1 MPYCKSVA
9 VHSNVKQALTY
20 ILNPDKTDERVLT
33 VSANCMT
40 EPEFAY
46 TQMKTV
52 YEQYARRSYDAP
64 PSKNGKSPVK
74 AIHYIMSFADSE
86 GVTPELAHKIG
97 MAFVRKMFGDD
108 VQAVIAT
115 HINTDHIHNHIL
127 INSYSITG
135 KRFYDN
141 KASVRKMREVTNGV
155 CRAFGVEP
163 ALNFE
168 NEGRSITYS
177 EWQHKKKGT
186 SWKEHIRQ
194 AIDSLIPSVSCFDDL
209 LAELERLGFTIKRE
223 KNNLIKAPGQQRSVS
238 LWKLGEDYTEESLN
252 ARILWRMVGGG
263 NAIKHFTNS
272 EIERAYL
279 GIISEVHI
287 LAEQEKKVK
296 RRADSN
302 SPYSP
307 KNDLDVYRLSAQLT
321 VINHDKIISIGDLE
335 GRIDKLSVEHK
346 ALQEQLSEKL
356 LKQEKMRALIHQSE
370 YYFANVDRN
379 NLSAEE
385 NYRLEICKFSM
396 QANNI
401 NSLDDITF
409 WRNQNDKLLSE
420 IAELKNSVYEKKNR
434 LVRYSDI
441 RDTYKEISKSDY
453 ISKLVE
459 EEKLRREK
467 EKNKDIQ
474 KPKKK
479 KGSR

>member
-1 MPYCKSVA
+1 MTIS
-9 VHSNVKQALTY
+9 L
-20 ILNPDKTDERVLT
+20 
-33 VSANCMT
+33 NCMT
-40 EPEFAY
+40 EPKFAY
-46 TQMKTV
+46 TQMKAV
-52 YEQYARRSYDAP
+52 YEQYARRSYDDP
-64 PSKNGKSPVK
+64 PSKSGKSPVK

-86 GVTPELAHKIG
+86 NVTPELAHKIG

-115 HINTDHIHNHIL
+115 HVNTDHVHNHIL
-127 INSYSITG
+127 INSYSLIG

-141 KASVRKMREVTNGV
+141 KSTVRKMREVTNGV

-168 NEGRSITYS
+168 NEGRSISYS

-186 SWKEHIRQ
+186 SWKEHIRK
-194 AIDSLIPSVSCFDDL
+194 AIDSLIPSVSSFIDL
-209 LAELERLGFTIKRE
+209 LAELERLGFTIKRD
-223 KNNLIKAPGQQRSVS
+223 KNILIKAPGQQRSVS
-238 LWKLGEDYTEESLN
+238 LWKLGEDYTEESIN

-302 SPYSP
+302 AAYSP
-307 KNDLDVYRLSAQLT
+307 KNDLDVSRLSVQLT
-321 VINHDKIISIGDLE
+321 VINHDKITSIGDLE
-335 GRIDKLSVEHK
+335 DRIEKLSAEHK
-346 ALQEQLSEKL
+346 ALQERLSEKL
-356 LKQEKMRALIHQSE
+356 LKQEKVRALIHQSE

-379 NLSAEE
+379 DLSAEE
-385 NYRLEICKFSM
+385 NNRLEICKSSM

-401 NSLDDITF
+401 NSPDDITF

-420 IAELKNSVYEKKNR
+420 IDELKKSVYEKKNR

-441 RDTYKEISKSDY
+441 RDTYKDISSGDY
-453 ISKLVE
+453 ISRLVE
-459 EEKLRREK
+459 EERQRREQ
-467 EKNKDIQ
+467 EQNKKIQ

>member
-1 MPYCKSVA
+1 M
-9 VHSNVKQALTY
+9 
-20 ILNPDKTDERVLT
+20 
-33 VSANCMT
+33 
-40 EPEFAY
+40 
-46 TQMKTV
+46 
-52 YEQYARRSYDAP
+52 
-64 PSKNGKSPVK
+64 
-74 AIHYIMSFADSE
+74 IH
-86 GVTPELAHKIG
+86 
-97 MAFVRKMFGDD
+97 
-108 VQAVIAT
+108 
-115 HINTDHIHNHIL
+115 
-127 INSYSITG
+127 
-135 KRFYDN
+135 
-141 KASVRKMREVTNGV
+141 
-155 CRAFGVEP
+155 
-163 ALNFE
+163 
-168 NEGRSITYS
+168 RSITYS
-177 EWQHKKKGT
+177 EWQHKKNGT
-186 SWKEHIRQ
+186 SWKEHIRK
-194 AIDSLIPSVSCFDDL
+194 AIDSLIPSVSSFDDL
-209 LAELERLGFTIKRE
+209 LAELERLGFTVKRD
-223 KNNLIKAPGQQRSVS
+223 KNILIKAPGQQRSVS
-238 LWKLGEDYTEESLN
+238 LWKLGEDYTEESIN

-287 LAEQEKKVK
+287 LAEKEKKLK

-307 KNDLDVYRLSAQLT
+307 KNDLDMYRLSAQLT
-321 VINHDKIISIGDLE
+321 VINHDKITSIGDLE
-335 GRIDKLSVEHK
+335 GRIDKLSAEHK

-356 LKQEKMRALIHQSE
+356 LKQEKVRALIHQSE

-379 NLSAEE
+379 DLSAEE
-385 NYRLEICKFSM
+385 NNRLEICKSSM
-396 QANNI
+396 QTNNI

-409 WRNQNDKLLSE
+409 WRDQNDKLLSE

-441 RDTYKEISKSDY
+441 RDTYKEISKGDY

>member
-9 VHSNVKQALTY
+9 VHRNVKQALTY

-33 VSANCMT
+33 ISVNCMT

-46 TQMKTV
+46 TQMKAV
-52 YEQYARRSYDAP
+52 YEQYARRSYDAT
-64 PSKNGKSPVK
+64 PSKSGKSPVK

-86 GVTPELAHKIG
+86 NVTPELAHKIG

-115 HINTDHIHNHIL
+115 HVNTDHVHNHIL
-127 INSYSITG
+127 INSYSLTG

-141 KASVRKMREVTNGV
+141 KSSVRKMRKVTNGV

-168 NEGRSITYS
+168 NEGRSITYT

-194 AIDSLIPSVSCFDDL
+194 AIDSLIPSVISFDDL
-209 LAELERLGFTIKRE
+209 IAELERRGFTVKRD
-223 KNNLIKAPGQQRSVS
+223 KNILIKAPGQQRSVS

-287 LAEQEKKVK
+287 LAKQEKKVK
-296 RRADSN
+296 RRMDSN
-302 SPYSP
+302 APYSP
-307 KNDLDVYRLSAQLT
+307 NNDLDIYRLSAQLT
-321 VINHDKIISIGDLE
+321 VIDRDKITSIGDLE
-335 GRIDKLSVEHK
+335 GRINRLEAEYKTM
-346 ALQEQLSEKL
+346 QEQISEKL
-356 LKQEKMRALIHQSE
+356 PKQEKVRTLIHQSE
-370 YYFANVDRN
+370 YYFSNVDRN

-385 NYRLEICKFSM
+385 NNRLEICKSSM

-401 NSLDDITF
+401 NSPDDITF
-409 WRNQNDKLLSE
+409 WRDQNDKLLSK

-441 RDTYKEISKSDY
+441 RDTYKEISKGDY